1 MRARRSACRFESDS
15 AEPDPDR
22 PRFPRGSCYDHRTS
36 LDLSDDENTASPYR
50 GGGGA
55 SGAYHHRVV
64 PGRSAEDFRPLIRF
78 LRKDSKRETTAP
90 RGLLG
95 RLGEALRKTRTAIAD
110 GIAQIIGTRTT
121 IDEALLED
129 IETILLCADVGVEA
143 TRRIIGS
150 LESRVSRREVGDMTA
165 LLASLERDM
174 LEILAPVE
182 QPLSI
187 PRSGGPCVILVI
199 GINGAGKTTTI
210 GKLASRLKSEG
221 RSVMIAAG
229 DTFRAAAIEQVQAW
243 GDRAG
248 VPVVAQ
254 QPGADSA
261 SVIYDAF
268 GAARARGVDVLIAD
282 TAGRLHTRVGLMDEL
297 RKVRRVIGKLDASAP
312 HEVLLVLDAGTG
324 QNALNQAAQF
334 HDAIGVTGIALTKL
348 DGTAKGG
355 IIFAIAERLRL
366 PIRLIGVGEGVDDL
380 RDFDAKS
387 FVAAIVGR

>member
-1 MRARRSACRFESDS
+1 M
-15 AEPDPDR
+15 
-22 PRFPRGSCYDHRTS
+22 
-36 LDLSDDENTASPYR
+36 
-50 GGGGA
+50 
-55 SGAYHHRVV
+55 
-64 PGRSAEDFRPLIRF
+64 IRF
-78 LRKDSKRETTAP
+78 LRKDSKRETTAR

-110 GIAQIIGTRTT
+110 GIAQVTGTRTT

-150 LESRVSRREVGDMTA
+150 LESRVSRREVDDVTA
-165 LLASLERDM
+165 LLESLERDM

-182 QPLSI
+182 QPLSF
-187 PRSGGPCVILVI
+187 PESDGPYVILVI
-199 GINGAGKTTTI
+199 GVNGAGKTTTI
-210 GKLASRLKSEG
+210 GKLAARLKSDG

-229 DTFRAAAIEQVQAW
+229 DTFRAAAVEQVQEW

-261 SVIYDAF
+261 SVIYDALD
-268 GAARARGVDVLIAD
+268 AARARGVDILIAD

-334 HDAIGVTGIALTKL
+334 HDAVGVTGIALTKL

-355 IIFAIAERLRL
+355 IIFAIAERMRL